1 MVEHMVN
8 KKDLSDQKHQNK
20 QKAANSRQEMYNAG
34 IPQYI
39 LDKERGTVQRKLD
52 EEDIKAILAS
62 GMDQKLKDEFIT
74 IYGNNQ
80 EHINYA
86 DSRKDGDAYIESGH
100 LSARI
105 KDGRSFAQK
114 LFPKLFG
121 DKMGDIVR
129 QSTILHELTHL
140 AVMDYNIKQ
149 RNKGITDPIDEGELK
164 DIARS
169 PMKPDKIESNIESLV
184 QTFASEEAVLEK
196 LQYVFPDQSK
206 NLCQYVA
213 KRVGYI
219 AISGIPSVEYPAV
232 VNELNYLFGSLDE
245 PYKSCKIA
253 KLLTSL
259 AEESYMCRIPK

>member
-1 MVEHMVN
+1 MAEYMVN

-20 QKAANSRQEMYNAG
+20 QKAAISRQEMHNAG
-34 IPQYI
+34 LPQYI

-52 EEDIKAILAS
+52 EEDIQAILAS
-62 GMDQKLKDEFIT
+62 GMDQNLKDEFGT
-74 IYGNNQ
+74 IYRNNQ

-86 DSRKDGDAYIESGH
+86 ESRKGGDAYIESGQ

-105 KDGRSFAQK
+105 EDGRSFAQK
-114 LFPKLFG
+114 WFPKLFG

-149 RNKGITDPIDEGELK
+149 RNMEIPNHINNDELK

-169 PMKPDKIESNIESLV
+169 PMEPDKMESNIESLV
-184 QTFASEEAVLEK
+184 QTIVSEEAVLGK

-206 NLCQYVA
+206 NLCEYVA

-219 AISGIPSVEYPAV
+219 DISGIPFVEYPAV
-232 VNELNYLFGSLDE
+232 INELNYLFGSLDE
-245 PYKSCKIA
+245 PYKSCETA